1 MKKQMPKNKIFFL
14 FILYFLFLIAIQNS
28 KKKQRT
34 KKNNYSTYGNKI
46 KYRIKGEKR
55 HKLLLMS
62 NMVPIRILLTKYNRG
77 IIQIRDITF
86 WWKPF
91 LVEMEILLNI

>member
-34 KKNNYSTYGNKI
+34 KKITI
-46 KYRIKGEKR
+46 Q
-55 HKLLLMS
+55 LM
-62 NMVPIRILLTKYNRG
+62 VTK
-77 IIQIRDITF
+77 
-86 WWKPF
+86 
-91 LVEMEILLNI
+91 